1 MSSATHETESE
12 HSEHGAHDD
21 GAVHAHVSPVLFMV
35 AVFGALIFLTVV
47 TVAVSYVD
55 LGPANNLVAVGV
67 ATLKAALVATFFM
80 HLRWD
85 KPFHALVFVG
95 SCCLPGALHRVDP
108 QRHQHAWHR
117 RSGQHG
123 SYPRVHGSARAGRS
137 SDSRC
142 ACGPC
147 GWRPGPRGPSLISA
161 LPMG

>member
-12 HSEHGAHDD
+12 HGEHGAHDAHDD

-95 SCCLPGALHRVDP
+95 SFVFLALFIVLTLNDINTRGIVDRANMVRTLESTGQLAPGGIQIPAAP
-108 QRHQHAWHR
+108 AA
-117 RSGQHG
+117 
-123 SYPRVHGSARAGRS
+123 PAGG
-137 SDSRC
+137 
-142 ACGPC
+142 APA
-147 GWRPGPRGPSLISA
+147 PA
-161 LPMG
+161 AHH